1 MGKYEAYLDRAYK
14 LMPDIETTDERFV
27 IPEPK
32 TFSEGKATVLEN
44 FIQIADVLN
53 RDPDHLMKS
62 LTRELGTAGKIN
74 GQHAVFQGK
83 FSVEAIAEQIESYVD
98 EYVKC
103 SECGRPDTKL
113 VKTDRVMMLKCDACG
128 AHRPVRKRKA
138 TMEKKKDALEEG
150 EVYEFKIESVGSKGD
165 GIAKV
170 DKYIVYITG
179 ATKQDIVKARVKRI
193 SGTVVFAEPVM
204 E

>member
-1 MGKYEAYLDRAYK
+1 MGDYEANLDRA
-14 LMPDIETTDERFV
+14 LEMLPDIETSDERFI

-32 TFSEGKATVLEN
+32 IFSEGKATVLEN
-44 FIQIADVLN
+44 FSQIVDVLN
-53 RDPDHLMKS
+53 RDPDHVMKA
-62 LTRELGTAGKIN
+62 LTRELGTAGKID

-83 FSVEAIAEQIESYVD
+83 FTSEAIAEQIESYVN

-113 VKTDRVMMLKCDACG
+113 IKSDRILMLQCDACG

-138 TMEKKKDALEEG
+138 SIEAKKDALEEG
-150 EVYEFKIESVGSKGD
+150 ETYEFKIESIGSKGD

-170 DKYIVYITG
+170 DKYIVYIIG
-179 ATKQDIVKARVKRI
+179 ASKKEVVKAKVKRI
-193 SGTVVFAEPVM
+193 SGTVVFADLV
-204 E
+204 

>member
-1 MGKYEAYLDRAYK
+1 MGDYEANLDRAIEM
-14 LMPDIETTDERFV
+14 LPDIETSDERFI

-32 TFSEGKATVLEN
+32 IFSEGKATVLEN
-44 FIQIADVLN
+44 FSQIVDVLN
-53 RDPDHLMKS
+53 REPDHVMKA
-62 LTRELGTAGKIN
+62 LTRELGTAGKID

-83 FSVEAIAEQIESYVD
+83 FTSEAIAEQIESYVN

-113 VKTDRVMMLKCDACG
+113 IKSDRILMLQCDACG

-138 TMEKKKDALEEG
+138 SIEAKKDALEEG
-150 EVYEFKIESVGSKGD
+150 ETYEFKIESIGSKGD

-170 DKYIVYITG
+170 DKYIVYIIG
-179 ATKQDIVKARVKRI
+179 ASKKEVVKAKVKRI
-193 SGTVVFAEPVM
+193 SGTVVFADLV
-204 E
+204 

>member
-1 MGKYEAYLDRAYK
+1 MGDYEANLDRAFK
-14 LMPDIETTDERFV
+14 MLPDIETSDERFI

-32 TFSEGKATVLEN
+32 IFSEGKATVLEN
-44 FIQIADVLN
+44 FSQIVDVLN
-53 RDPDHLMKS
+53 REPDHVMKS
-62 LTRELGTAGKIN
+62 LTRELGTAGKID

-83 FSVEAIAEQIESYVD
+83 FTVEAIAEQIESYVN

-113 VKTDRVMMLKCDACG
+113 VKSDRILMLQCDACG

-138 TMEKKKDALEEG
+138 SIEAKKDALEEG
-150 EVYEFKIESVGSKGD
+150 ETYEFKIESIGSKGD

-170 DKYIVYITG
+170 DKYIVYIIG
-179 ATKQDIVKARVKRI
+179 ASKKEVVKAKVKRI
-193 SGTVVFAEPVM
+193 SGTVVFADLV
-204 E
+204 

>member
-1 MGKYEAYLDRAYK
+1 MGDYEANLDRAFK
-14 LMPDIETTDERFV
+14 MLPDIETSDERFI

-32 TFSEGKATVLEN
+32 IFSEGKATVLEN
-44 FIQIADVLN
+44 FSQIVDVLN
-53 RDPDHLMKS
+53 REPDHVMKS
-62 LTRELGTAGKIN
+62 LTRELGTAGKID

-83 FSVEAIAEQIESYVD
+83 FTAEAIAEQIESYVN

-113 VKTDRVMMLKCDACG
+113 VKSDRILMLQCDACG

-138 TMEKKKDALEEG
+138 SIEAKKDALEEG
-150 EVYEFKIESVGSKGD
+150 ETYEFKIESIGSKGD

-170 DKYIVYITG
+170 DKYIVYIIG
-179 ATKQDIVKARVKRI
+179 ASKKEVVKAKVKRI
-193 SGTVVFAEPVM
+193 SGTVVFADLV
-204 E
+204 

>member
-1 MGKYEAYLDRAYK
+1 MGDYKAYLDRAYEK
-14 LMPDIETTDERFV
+14 LPDIETSDERFV

-32 TFSEGKATVLEN
+32 IFSEGKATVLEN
-44 FIQIADVLN
+44 FSQIADVLN
-53 RDPDHLMKS
+53 RDPDHLMKFLS
-62 LTRELGTAGKIN
+62 REIGTAGKID

-83 FSVEAIAEQIESYVD
+83 FTSAVIAEQIEAYVL

-113 VKTDRVMMLKCDACG
+113 VKADRILMLQCDACG

-138 TMEKKKDALEEG
+138 SIEAKKDVLEEG
-150 EVYEFKIESVGSKGD
+150 EIYEFKIESVGSKGD

-170 DKYIVYITG
+170 DKYIIYIGG
-179 ATKQDIVKARVKRI
+179 ATKKEVVKAKVKRI
-193 SGTVVFAEPVM
+193 SGTVVFAEHVA
-204 E
+204 

>member
-1 MGKYEAYLDRAYK
+1 MGDYEANLDRA
-14 LMPDIETTDERFV
+14 LEMLPDIETSDERFI

-32 TFSEGKATVLEN
+32 IFSEGKATVLEN
-44 FIQIADVLN
+44 FSQIVDVLN
-53 RDPDHLMKS
+53 REPDHVMKA
-62 LTRELGTAGKIN
+62 LTRELGTAGKID

-83 FSVEAIAEQIESYVD
+83 FTSEAIAEQIESYVN

-113 VKTDRVMMLKCDACG
+113 IKSDRILMLQCDACG

-138 TMEKKKDALEEG
+138 SIEAKKDALEEG
-150 EVYEFKIESVGSKGD
+150 ETYEFKIESIGSKGD

-170 DKYIVYITG
+170 DKYIVYIIG
-179 ATKQDIVKARVKRI
+179 ASKKEVVKAKVKRI
-193 SGTVVFAEPVM
+193 SGTVVFADLV
-204 E
+204 